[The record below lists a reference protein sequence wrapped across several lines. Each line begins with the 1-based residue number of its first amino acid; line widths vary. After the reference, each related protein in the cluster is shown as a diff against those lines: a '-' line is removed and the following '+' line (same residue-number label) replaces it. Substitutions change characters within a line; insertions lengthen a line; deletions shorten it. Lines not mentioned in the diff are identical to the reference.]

1 MILKIMYEVKDEEL
15 LELLATQNDEII
27 KEVLTMTVK
36 DILDDE
42 DSKVLD
48 VEVVKWKKFLIGYL
62 QIIMA
67 KKWRGITMF
76 LRLW

>member
-48 VEVVKWKKFLIGYL
+48 VEVVK
-62 QIIMA
+62 
-67 KKWRGITMF
+67 
-76 LRLW
+76 